1 MFTSGPVSRRRF
13 LHLAAGASTAAMLSA
28 CGASSPQAPQIGGG
42 ASSAPTAAPA
52 ASTGGAS
59 TGGSGTVYTLA
70 DKTWL
75 DVGMLEATKQ
85 YNTANKGGAQIA
97 LEEVADGWDTKVL
110 AQVRDKSLRWSGHG
124 YAAFFDQYRYIKAGL
139 VQPID
144 EYLKASK
151 IPWAQ
156 KQKDI
161 YFTPRIY
168 DALLFEGKQYFVP
181 MKANVHL
188 VGWRQDFLELA
199 GYDTMPKTWDEI
211 DKMLPKMKAALAK
224 DQVTPFAI
232 QRDLFRCAGTTFTT
246 FIEKPFDDQGLL
258 KFESPEWFQVM
269 EMFKKWLD
277 QGLARL
283 DATADS
289 VDIWQK
295 GKVGMSLGSHSWVR
309 LGRQIWGPDKIKG
322 GVPPQANA
330 GAPPRTWCHID
341 GGFVFPNAPDGQAAN
356 DWLLSILGPEGA
368 PAETW
373 WKGVV
378 TFSGSPVHQGMS
390 DKVLRDNKD
399 LTEVNEVI
407 TKALPNSQVVTI
419 PVAGAYN
426 ITAAKMLPWLDR
438 YFAGELSIKEAM
450 AKTRTEVNEEL
461 AKQKA

>member
-1 MFTSGPVSRRRF
+1 MGESRSIDRRRF
-13 LHLAAGASTAAMLSA
+13 LQLSAGAGAAAALAA
-28 CGASSPQAPQIGGG
+28 CGAGTPQAPQIGGG
-42 ASSAPTAAPA
+42 GGGSTAPVASSA
-52 ASTGGAS
+52 SGGTSA
-59 TGGSGTVYTLA
+59 GGTVYTLA
-70 DKTWL
+70 DKTWT
-75 DVGMLEATKQ
+75 DIGMTEATKL
-85 YNTANKGGAQIA
+85 YNAARPGATQIVVEETA
-97 LEEVADGWDTKVL
+97 EGWDTKVL

-144 EYLKASK
+144 DYLKASK
-151 IPWAQ
+151 VAWAQ
-156 KQKDI
+156 KQKEL
-161 YFTPRIY
+161 YFTPQIY

-188 VGWRQDFLELA
+188 AGWRQDYLQQA
-199 GYDTMPKTWDEI
+199 GYETLPKTWDEI
-211 DKMLPKMKAALAK
+211 DKMLPKLKAALAK

-232 QRDLFRCAGTTFTT
+232 QRDLFRCAGTTFST
-246 FIEKPFDDQGLL
+246 FIEKPFDEQGVL

-269 EMFKKWLD
+269 ELFKKWLSE
-277 QGLARL
+277 GLARF

-295 GKVGMSLGSHSWVR
+295 GKVAMSLGSHSWVR
-309 LGRQIWGPDKIKG
+309 LGRQVWGPDKVKG
-322 GVPPQANA
+322 GVPPQANTT
-330 GAPPRTWCHID
+330 APQRTWCHID
-341 GGFVFPNAPDGQAAN
+341 GGFVFPNAPDGQAAT

-390 DKVLRDNKD
+390 DKVLKDNKD

-407 TKALPNSQVVTI
+407 TKALPNSQIISI

-450 AKTRTEVNEEL
+450 AKTRAEVNEEL

>member
-1 MFTSGPVSRRRF
+1 MNASRPFNRRHF
-13 LHLAAGASTAAMLSA
+13 LKMTGGAGATALLAA
-28 CGASSPQAPQIGGG
+28 CGSSGPQAPQIGGG
-42 ASSAPTAAPA
+42 GGAATPAASGGGGGASSA
-52 ASTGGAS
+52 
-59 TGGSGTVYTLA
+59 TVYTLA
-70 DKTWL
+70 DKTWV

-85 YNTANKGGAQIA
+85 YNAVKQGGPQIVV
-97 LEEVADGWDTKVL
+97 EEVAEGWDTKVL

-124 YAAFFDQYRYIKAGL
+124 YAAFFDEYRYIKAGL
-139 VQPID
+139 VQPLD
-144 EYLKASK
+144 DYLKASK

-156 KQKDI
+156 KQKEI
-161 YFTPRIY
+161 YFNPRIY
-168 DALLFEGKQYFVP
+168 DALLFEGKQYFIP

-188 VGWRQDFLELA
+188 AGWRQDYLQLA
-199 GYDTMPKTWDEI
+199 GYETLPKTWDEI
-211 DKMLPKMKAALAK
+211 DQMLPKLKAALAK

-232 QRDLFRCAGTTFTT
+232 QRDLFRAVGTTFAT
-246 FIEKPFDDQGLL
+246 FIEKPFDDQGVL

-277 QGLARL
+277 QGLARF

-295 GKVGMSLGSHSWVR
+295 GKVAMSLGSHSWVR
-309 LGRQIWGPDKIKG
+309 LGRQVWGPDKVKG
-322 GVPPQANA
+322 GVPPQATA

-341 GGFVFPNAPDGQAAN
+341 GGFVFPNAPDGQAAT

-378 TFSGSPVHQGMS
+378 TFSGQPVHQGMI
-390 DKVLRDNKD
+390 DKALKGKPE
-399 LTEVNEVI
+399 LSEAYEVVE
-407 TKALPNSQVVTI
+407 KALPNSQVITI

-426 ITAAKMLPWLDR
+426 ITASKMLPWLDR
-438 YFAGELSIKEAM
+438 YFAGELPIKDAM
-450 AKTRTEVNEEL
+450 AKTRAEVNEEL